1 MPASNFS
8 ASFVKSLFTLGTMAL
23 VACGGA
29 RPAVSQYRGV
39 LPVPEYPANPSR
51 PFFLTDGDSEVI
63 FNSSLI
69 FWSETPTPVQVQAI
83 LEHTHGARILK
94 SKALVELTEVITP
107 GKNEVTAARS
117 TYESYDSKIIDASKN
132 IDKSTVREY
141 VGGVA
146 SNFFDDRLNELVA
159 SQLITAADK
168 THAQAI
174 WPAYCEAKLWELA
187 TNGQLSR
194 NFTRRPTP
202 LHLCEAYYASKNY
215 FADATLCGSSP
226 DASGKSYFMCIWRE
240 GLLKSALFAE
250 SYRDAR
256 CTPASSPYANRLAAI
271 SDWLGTEGGI
281 LKATLEG
288 ADAAAANIER
298 TILLGDLIDRK
309 AISFKDCR
317 NAFVRKEPTIAG
329 NGEVPDWTLFKPE
342 TLLQIG
348 EVSENGS
355 SEALRLIPLT
365 SSDVTNKKVYGR
377 LISVIKS
384 FSQRPG
390 IAASANSYKS
400 DNITKLADGG
410 GPRIAAD
417 ASSLHPVP
425 SYSDA
430 MFNIVVGEALVAN
443 NRYADTVESDSA
455 FAGIKAFESSSVKA
469 LKAEQAQA
477 LAVWNEAVARYA
489 DEKAHYNEQSKPGID
504 NNRLSTV
511 DVVKDPGAAV
521 YLNNYFMNV
530 QKVGGELRVQIGFDL
545 ATQQL
550 FGCVNIADVTQ
561 CVVSGDQLGASG
573 IKLDVRFDNAANL
586 ISVKFPLAD
595 PAGLG
600 FPDLPR
606 TPGGVQF
613 NEMTSL
619 KGRTVQID
627 NYTNQLPGELR
638 IITGNGYILDAA
650 GNQLNSGSITGD
662 NFTQREQALSS
673 QQ

>member
-8 ASFVKSLFTLGTMAL
+8 AKFVNAIFTVSTLAL

-29 RPAVSQYRGV
+29 RPAVQQYRGV

-51 PFFLTDGDSEVI
+51 PFFLTDGDSEVV

-69 FWSETPTPVQVQAI
+69 FWSGTPTPVQVQSI

-94 SKALVELTEVITP
+94 SNALVELTRVVIP
-107 GKNEVTAARS
+107 GKNEVSAARAK
-117 TYESYDSKIIDASKN
+117 YESYNAKIIDASKN

-146 SNFFDDRLNELVA
+146 VTLFDDRLNELAA
-159 SQLITAADK
+159 SNLITAADK
-168 THAQAI
+168 VHAQAM

-187 TNGQLSR
+187 TNAQLSR
-194 NFTRRPTP
+194 NYLRRPTP
-202 LHLCEAYYASKNY
+202 LQLCEPYYASKNY
-215 FADATLCGSSP
+215 FADASLCGSSA
-226 DASGKSYFMCIWRE
+226 DASGNNYFMCIWRE
-240 GLLKSALFAE
+240 GLLKSALFAD
-250 SYRDAR
+250 SYKNAR

-271 SDWLGTEGGI
+271 TDWLGTEGGI
-281 LKATLEG
+281 LKGTLEG

-309 AISFKDCR
+309 ATSFKDCR
-317 NAFVRKEPTIAG
+317 NAFIRKEPAIAD

-348 EVSENGS
+348 EISENGS

-365 SSDVTNKKVYGR
+365 SSDATNKEVYTR
-377 LISVIKS
+377 LTKLIKS

-390 IAASANSYKS
+390 IAASANSDKS
-400 DNITKLADGG
+400 SNNAKLADGG
-410 GPRIAAD
+410 EVRPSAD
-417 ASSLHPVP
+417 AGSLHPVP

-430 MFNIVVGEALVAN
+430 TFNLVVGEPLIAN
-443 NRYADTVESDSA
+443 NTYVDTVESDPA
-455 FAGIKAFESSSVKA
+455 FAGIKAFEPVAVKS

-477 LAVWNEAVARYA
+477 LAAWNGAVAKYA
-489 DEKAHYNEQSKPGID
+489 EEKAHYNEQSKPGID

-521 YLNNYFMNV
+521 YLNNYYMNV
-530 QKVGGELRVQIGFDL
+530 RKVGGELRVQMGFDL

-550 FGCVNIADVTQ
+550 FGCVNIADGTQ
-561 CVVSGDQLGASG
+561 CAVSSDQLGASG
-573 IKLDVRFDNAANL
+573 IKLDIKFDNAANL

-595 PAGLG
+595 PTALG

-613 NEMTSL
+613 NEMTNL

-650 GNQLNSGSITGD
+650 GNKLNTGSITGD
-662 NFTQREQALSS
+662 NFAQREQALSS